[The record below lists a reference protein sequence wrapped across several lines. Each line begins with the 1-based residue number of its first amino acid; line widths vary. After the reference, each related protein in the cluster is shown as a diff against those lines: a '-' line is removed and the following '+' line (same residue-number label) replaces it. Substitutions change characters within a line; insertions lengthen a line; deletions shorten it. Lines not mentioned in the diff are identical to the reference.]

1 MAKKGTVGQPAK
13 SLTEKQIAEIEN
25 LAKGMTVQQIAEYF
39 DMGESTF
46 HKLKAKNDEI
56 HRAYKKYRA
65 KTHNFVVN
73 RLFDVI
79 NGNTNH
85 TFPAI
90 AFYLK
95 TQSRWQEKQDI
106 EMSVGENAVGK
117 LLIQFSDT
125 NKENKPK
132 KKTDKPKKKI

>member
-1 MAKKGTVGQPAK
+1 MAKKGTVGQPGK
-13 SLTEKQIAEIEN
+13 SLTEEQIAEIEH

-79 NGNTNH
+79 SGNTNH

-95 TQSRWQEKQDI
+95 TQSRWQEKQDV
-106 EMSVGENAVGK
+106 ELAVGDNVAGK
-117 LLIQFSDT
+117 LLIQFADSKKDI
-125 NKENKPK
+125 ENSV
-132 KKTDKPKKKI
+132 DK